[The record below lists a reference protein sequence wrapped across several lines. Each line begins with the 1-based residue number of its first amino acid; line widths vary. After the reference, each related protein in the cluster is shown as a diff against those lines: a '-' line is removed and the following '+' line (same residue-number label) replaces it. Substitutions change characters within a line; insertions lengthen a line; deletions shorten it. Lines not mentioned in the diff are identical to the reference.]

1 MCLLLL
7 QYSRNPDIIERLAI
21 MKKLLL
27 IIVVLFSAGGILF
40 FWAQCRNAD
49 EEASPV
55 SNLLSQDDINKI
67 NSYRS
72 KYQQFPGPSDAEVV
86 DVAKILLRAK
96 LTKDDIEKLLGKPSD
111 VRTLEKP
118 IPKISGDSL
127 EYWGYNIGHSRRIEV
142 FFDGDGNITSIY
154 GAGVGFDKPMHAPE
168 DINNPPMD

>member
-1 MCLLLL
+1 
-7 QYSRNPDIIERLAI
+7 
-21 MKKLLL
+21 MKKLIL
-27 IIVVLFSAGGILF
+27 IIVVLFSAGGTLF

-118 IPKISGDSL
+118 IPKISGDSK
-127 EYWGYNIGHSRRIEV
+127 EYWGYYIGHSRIMSIV
-142 FFDGDGNITSIY
+142 FDPNGQLVSIQ
-154 GAGVGFDKPMHAPE
+154 GAGVGFDKPMYPPE
-168 DINNPPMD
+168 DINNPTMD

>member
-1 MCLLLL
+1 
-7 QYSRNPDIIERLAI
+7 

-27 IIVVLFSAGGILF
+27 IIGILLIGVILF
-40 FWAQCRNAD
+40 FVAQYLNFGNKAN
-49 EEASPV
+49 EMT
-55 SNLLSQDDINKI
+55 NLLSKDDINTI
-67 NSYRS
+67 NSYRG
-72 KYQQFPGPSDAEVV
+72 KYQSCPGPSDAEVL

-127 EYWGYNIGHSRRIEV
+127 EYWGYDVGDSRRIKIC
-142 FFDGDGNITSIY
+142 FDGDGNITSIQ
-154 GAGVGFDKPMHAPE
+154 GAGVGFDKPIYPPK

>member
-127 EYWGYNIGHSRRIEV
+127 EYWGYNIGHSRRIKIC
-142 FFDGDGNITSIY
+142 FDGDGNITSIQ
-154 GAGVGFDKPMHAPE
+154 GVGVGFDKPMYPPE